1 VASIGPLG
9 AGSGGRWT
17 VPRLSQKREP

>member
-9 AGSGGRWT
+9 ARSGGRWT